1 MSSNKKVLIFGGSLN
16 LAGIGACL
24 MLEKGLDVVVVDP
37 QSSFAKQLLAEANPE
52 VILFDLSGPSN
63 DLDMGLLR
71 KRPDLLLIGV
81 DASSDEV
88 LVFRGQRSRVVTAAE
103 LSQLISNRTDDKQAK
118 RKHDGK

>member
-1 MSSNKKVLIFGGSLN
+1 MSFKISVLIFGRSLN

-24 MLEKGLDVVVVDP
+24 KLEKGLDVVVVDP

-52 VILFDLSGPSN
+52 VILFDLSDPPN

-81 DASSDEV
+81 DPSSDEV
-88 LVFRGQRSRVVTAAE
+88 LVFRGQRSRVVTAEE
-103 LSQLISNRTDDKQAK
+103 LSHLISNQTDPQ
-118 RKHDGK
+118 GNNGF